1 MVGLHGCDF
10 GCFSCGDCVVRVNPY
25 FNLEKPRHDYY
36 MNAQQQHIY
45 ELAQEDAGVHFDDM
59 PKTLEDA
66 CERLV
71 ALAYDAL
78 AAIDKLKEAS

>member
-1 MVGLHGCDF
+1 
-10 GCFSCGDCVVRVNPY
+10 
-25 FNLEKPRHDYY
+25 

-45 ELAQEDAGVHFDDM
+45 ELAQEDAGVHFYDM
-59 PKTLEDA
+59 PKTLEEA

-78 AAIDKLKEAS
+78 AAIDKLKAAKVQP